1 MKKSKKIIT
10 WMDKLIIHLICPDQ
24 IGIIAKISSILHS
37 SQVNILSIEQ
47 HVDNKIFYIRI
58 LADITS
64 LKTKFTA
71 FKKQIK
77 DLNNQLNG
85 SINLYNPNKKIN
97 VAILGTLESEPIYE
111 LLIKN
116 RSKDLNCNFPIIISN
131 HNKLKYIAEQ
141 FKIKYKKIN
150 NNNELISILRN
161 NNIGLI
167 ILARYMQII
176 PDVIIDKYEN
186 KIINI
191 HHGFLPAFKGAN
203 PYKQAAK
210 KGVKLIGA
218 TAHYATKQ
226 LDEGPIIYQN
236 VLRVSHTDNEERMKE
251 LGKEIERNVLHQAVK
266 AHLDYKII
274 TYNNKTIV
282 FK

>member
-1 MKKSKKIIT
+1 
-10 WMDKLIIHLICPDQ
+10 MDKLIIHLICPDQ